1 MIRAA
6 IRGVG
11 VWGPGLAGWPAARA
25 VLAGAAPWQPDAHL
39 PPAPM
44 LLPPAERRRAGAAA
58 RLALTVAA
66 EACAGAGLAAG
77 SIPGVFAT
85 SNGDGAVVGALLET
99 LASDA
104 PQVSPTQFHNS
115 VHNAAAGYWTIATG
129 SRAPVTCLSGHDGSF
144 AAGLL
149 RATAEVCSAGG
160 PVLLVVFDLPVPP
173 PMMAL
178 RGTRFAFAT
187 ALVLAPAAERPLLP
201 AAERPLLSSAE
212 RPLLPIAERP
222 LPFPAEGS
230 SLPTASCRAGGP
242 ILAEFGLDFAAAP
255 ATAAWALPQRR
266 ELHDLAGA
274 NPAARSLRLLEA
286 LAAGREDRM
295 SLALFAG
302 RVDVELKPCS
312 APAASAR

>member
-1 MIRAA
+1 VIRAA

-201 AAERPLLSSAE
+201 
-212 RPLLPIAERP
+212 IAERP

-266 ELHDLAGA
+266 ALHDLAGA

>member
-25 VLAGAAPWQPDAHL
+25 VLTGAAPWQPDAHL

-201 AAERPLLSSAE
+201 AAERPSLPAAE
-212 RPLLPIAERP
+212 RPLLFPAERP
-222 LPFPAEGS
+222 SPS
-230 SLPTASCRAGGP
+230 IASCRAGGP

-255 ATAAWALPQRR
+255 ATAAWTLPQRR

-286 LAAGREDRM
+286 LAAGREDRV
-295 SLALFAG
+295 SFALFAG

>member
-11 VWGPGLAGWPAARA
+11 VWGPGFAGWAAARA
-25 VLAGAAPWQPDAHL
+25 VLAGAAPWQPGEHL
-39 PPAPM
+39 PPAPA

-66 EACAGAGLAAG
+66 EACVGAGLAAG

-99 LASDA
+99 LASET

-115 VHNAAAGYWTIATG
+115 VHNAAAGYWTIATA

-149 RATAEVCSAGG
+149 RATAEVCSAGE

-187 ALVLAPAAERPLLP
+187 ALVLAPAAEASSLP
-201 AAERPLLSSAE
+201 AAERP
-212 RPLLPIAERP
+212 
-222 LPFPAEGS
+222 
-230 SLPTASCRAGGP
+230 SLTTAASHSAGGAV
-242 ILAEFGLDFAAAP
+242 LAEFGLEFVAAP
-255 ATAAWALPQRR
+255 AATAWVLPQRR

-274 NPAARSLRLLEA
+274 NPAARSLRLLEV
-286 LAAGREDRM
+286 LAARRADRV
-295 SLALFAG
+295 SLALFDG

-312 APAASAR
+312 APVAFAR